1 MSSLLEKDYNAI
13 NHQDF
18 YDNRIVIELPQ
29 GKLGIELE
37 KKKYYTIIDIYK
49 NSKLKNIV
57 NIGDE
62 LFTLNNELL
71 DGKTTE
77 EVELLF
83 LKNII
88 SKRVLIINR
97 PYC

>member
-13 NHQDF
+13 NHQNF
-18 YDNRIVIELPQ
+18 YDNRIVIELPH

-37 KKKYYTIIDIYK
+37 KNKYYTVVDIHK
-49 NSKLKNIV
+49 NCKIKDMIK
-57 NIGDE
+57 IGDE
-62 LFTLNNELL
+62 LFTLNNEVLEE
-71 DGKTTE
+71 KSTE

-88 SKRVLIINR
+88 SERLLIINR
-97 PYC
+97 PYH

>member
-71 DGKTTE
+71 EEKTTE

>member
-18 YDNRIVIELPQ
+18 YDNRIVIELPH

-57 NIGDE
+57 KIGDE

-71 DGKTTE
+71 EGKTTE

>member
-18 YDNRIVIELPQ
+18 YDNRIVIELPH

-37 KKKYYTIIDIYK
+37 NKKYYTIIDIYK
-49 NSKLKNIV
+49 NSKLKDIV
-57 NIGDE
+57 KIGDE

-71 DGKTTE
+71 EGKTTE